1 MQSLERNGSEVTSAF
16 RFLALRHQL
25 FSLSLTLIFLNLW
38 QQLARSYVRRVIAN
52 LARDIGDAVLFAYLS
67 A

>member
-1 MQSLERNGSEVTSAF
+1 MAARLRQLFGFSRSGTGS
-16 RFLALRHQL
+16 
-25 FSLSLTLIFLNLW
+25 FSLSLTLIFSICGSSW
-38 QQLARSYVRRVIAN
+38 RGSYVRRVIAN